1 MSQKKAS
8 FEEAVARM
16 NDIIRTLER
25 GDAPLEASIK
35 LFEEGA
41 KLAGH
46 CETLLKKAE
55 QRVTKLMRTEDG
67 VTEQPFEE
75 STKESDL

>member
-1 MSQKKAS
+1 MAEKKPG

-16 NDIIRTLER
+16 NEIIRALER
-25 GDAPLEASIK
+25 GDTPLEDSIK

-46 CETLLKKAE
+46 CETLLQKAE
-55 QRVTKLMRTEDG
+55 QRVTKLSKTGDTME
-67 VTEQPFEE
+67 EQPFEAVE
-75 STKESDL
+75 